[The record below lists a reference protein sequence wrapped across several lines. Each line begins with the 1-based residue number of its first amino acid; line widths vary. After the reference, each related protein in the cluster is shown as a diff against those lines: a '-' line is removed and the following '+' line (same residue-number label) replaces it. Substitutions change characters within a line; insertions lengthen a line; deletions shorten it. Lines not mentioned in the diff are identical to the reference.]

1 MRGSGSRSGSGSGVG
16 HSRAGSGS
24 AWPQEGVLTRFAG
37 ARVAVLG
44 TIDHERGARAAPHL
58 VPVTFAMD
66 LDRLDPGAEPAERG
80 PAAPRVLTAVD
91 AKPKKGPA
99 LRRLRNIAANPAVSL
114 LVQSWSE
121 DWAALWWVRA
131 DGTAEISDDAAVLD
145 RARALLAAKYR
156 QYGSVAVTG
165 PVVVVTVEAWRAW
178 SPVSEP
184 EIYGR

>member
-1 MRGSGSRSGSGSGVG
+1 
-16 HSRAGSGS
+16 
-24 AWPQEGVLTRFAG
+24 
-37 ARVAVLG
+37 
-44 TIDHERGARAAPHL
+44 
-58 VPVTFAMD
+58 
-66 LDRLDPGAEPAERG
+66 
-80 PAAPRVLTAVD
+80 
-91 AKPKKGPA
+91 
-99 LRRLRNIAANPAVSL
+99 VSL